1 MNYRKFNVVGCAFC
15 RNCSNLHPRDS
26 RFIKWPFHSMKDS
39 HGNLLCPMLKG
50 LKCTDCGEL
59 GHTPRYC
66 TNKPSFTLARY
77 LAKEEVPPT
86 EKKNIVRKKEE
97 ETVADHD
104 KENTIGNNNSSNN
117 NNNNNN
123 EEESKSNDTKN
134 KDEMDA
140 ERLRAEFAEADDR
153 LWQYVDTVLLYCL
166 DAPPQYAEWAWNKG
180 VLLEWKTR
188 PHQENF
194 SRNVY

>member
-1 MNYRKFNVVGCAFC
+1 
-15 RNCSNLHPRDS
+15 
-26 RFIKWPFHSMKDS
+26 
-39 HGNLLCPMLKG
+39 MLKG
-50 LKCTDCGEL
+50 LKCTDCGEH

-86 EKKNIVRKKEE
+86 EKKNIVRKKEVQE

-104 KENTIGNNNSSNN
+104 KENNN
-117 NNNNNN
+117 NNKEEEEQ
-123 EEESKSNDTKN
+123 EEESKSNSNNDNDKH